1 MNLIEQKKNIG
12 KMNTNKN
19 EMKKEVDLIIAELLR
34 FSPHLLEINNPV
46 LEEEIAQFESKF
58 NLPLPEDYKLSLI
71 HI

>member
-1 MNLIEQKKNIG
+1 
-12 KMNTNKN
+12 MNTNKN

-58 NLPLPEDYKLSLI
+58 NLPLLRIINIY
-71 HI
+71 